1 VIQDKDYGE
10 ELNNGIKER
19 VNITVLKLSRYDV
32 LLSLKRL
39 SFKIDLEKVDENW
52 QILALIRA
60 SAIFECTSDF

>member
-39 SFKIDLEKVDENW
+39 SFKIDLENVDEN
-52 QILALIRA
+52 
-60 SAIFECTSDF
+60 

>member
-32 LLSLKRL
+32 VLSLKEL
-39 SFKIDLEKVDENW
+39 SFKIDLENVDEN
-52 QILALIRA
+52 
-60 SAIFECTSDF
+60 

>member
-32 LLSLKRL
+32 LLSLKGL
-39 SFKIDLEKVDENW
+39 SFKIDLENVDEN
-52 QILALIRA
+52 
-60 SAIFECTSDF
+60 

>member
-32 LLSLKRL
+32 WLSLKGL
-39 SFKIDLEKVDENW
+39 SFKIDLENVDKN
-52 QILALIRA
+52 
-60 SAIFECTSDF
+60 